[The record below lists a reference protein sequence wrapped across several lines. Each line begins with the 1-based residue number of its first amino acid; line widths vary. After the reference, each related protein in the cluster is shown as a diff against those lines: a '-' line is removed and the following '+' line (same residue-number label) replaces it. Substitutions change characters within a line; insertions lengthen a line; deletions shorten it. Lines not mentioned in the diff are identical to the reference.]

1 MSDGLIIPDE
11 ETAKTLNNLARHE
24 MMLKLLNDIRVD
36 LLICEIEGW
45 DKKEYLEELKK
56 MITALG
62 SRRAK
67 E

>member
-1 MSDGLIIPDE
+1 MSNGLIIPDE
-11 ETAKTLNNLARHE
+11 KTAKALNNLARHE

-36 LLICEIEGW
+36 LIICEIEGW

>member
-11 ETAKTLNNLARHE
+11 ETAKALNNIARHE

>member
-1 MSDGLIIPDE
+1 MRDGLIIPDE
-11 ETAKTLNNLARHE
+11 ETAKVLNNLARHE

>member
-1 MSDGLIIPDE
+1 MSNGLIIPDE
-11 ETAKTLNNLARHE
+11 ETAKALNNLARHK

-36 LLICEIEGW
+36 LIVCEIEGW
-45 DKKEYLEELKK
+45 DEKEYLEELKK

-62 SRRAK
+62 SGRAK